1 MRDRRFLLAL
11 LAAPLLFGAC
21 ATVDPW
27 HDARIESEVKAHLVA
42 ESDVNLTR
50 LGVVS
55 RRSVVYLSGDVA
67 SNEERE
73 RAASVAGGV
82 SGVQRV
88 VNGVTVRPP
97 RPDAPTRSP

>member
-1 MRDRRFLLAL
+1 MTGRRLLIAL
-11 LAAPLLFGAC
+11 LVAALVLTAC

-27 HDARIESEVKAHLVA
+27 QDARIESEVKARLVG

-67 SNEERE
+67 SSDERD
-73 RAASVAGGV
+73 RAASVAAGV
-82 SGVQRV
+82 RGVQRV
-88 VNGVTVRPP
+88 VNGVAVRQPSA
-97 RPDAPTRSP
+97 DAPTR